1 MNRKERRALAHM
13 ERKLARKLGF
23 PAPASTTDA
32 VAAAATAHSLNIPE
46 PGVPFPPLSA
56 ITPSLQTQKAW
67 NRAAPQGN
75 ATHTPTIDASDPPP
89 ISDAQLA
96 ANRANAQKSTGPK
109 SEAGLA
115 ASSQNHTIH
124 GLTRRNGFFL
134 LLAVENEEEFSTF
147 KCDMLLEHNPTTPT
161 EGILVQTMIESHWLA
176 ARASSLQSFCLN
188 EQTGEIT
195 DEKKHTLYGRYHTTH
210 TRAFHKALNDL
221 LKLRKEKRTE
231 QNGFEAQKRKDEE
244 LRIKNERHEMKKQ
257 AHYWEVMRKD
267 GEASNRISLNLL
279 QKMQARKEF
288 PNFDTE
294 LETEFTKLGL
304 KKGNFGLATAA

>member
-1 MNRKERRALAHM
+1 MNRKERRALAHQ

-23 PAPASTTDA
+23 PAVPA
-32 VAAAATAHSLNIPE
+32 VAQPAPLSTEAVLAAATAAAQHPITASVAAATAATSLNIPE
-46 PGVPFPPLSA
+46 PGLPFPSLDA
-56 ITPSLQTQKAW
+56 MTPA
-67 NRAAPQGN
+67 N
-75 ATHTPTIDASDPPP
+75 P

-96 ANRANAQKSTGPK
+96 ANRANCLKSSGPK

-124 GLTRRNGFFL
+124 GLTRHNGFFI
-134 LLAVENEEEFSTF
+134 LLACESHDDFSTF
-147 KCDMLLEHNPTTPT
+147 QADMILEHNPATPT

-176 ARASSLQSFCLN
+176 QRAQSLQSLCMN
-188 EQTGEIT
+188 EQTAEIT
-195 DEKKHTLYGRYHTTH
+195 DEKKHALYGRYHTTH

-267 GEASNRISLNLL
+267 GEASCRISLNLL
-279 QKMQARKEF
+279 QKMQARIQF
-288 PNFDTE
+288 PNFDAE
-294 LETEFTKLGL
+294 LEAEFAKLGIQ
-304 KKGNFGLATAA
+304 KANFGLAVKAAA

>member
-1 MNRKERRALAHM
+1 MNRKERRALAHQ

-23 PAPASTTDA
+23 PAATPSTTDAVAQSA
-32 VAAAATAHSLNIPE
+32 VAAAATASTLNIPE
-46 PGVPFPPLSA
+46 PGFPFPSLDA
-56 ITPSLQTQKAW
+56 MTPPS
-67 NRAAPQGN
+67 
-75 ATHTPTIDASDPPP
+75 P

-109 SEAGLA
+109 SEPGLA
-115 ASSQNHTIH
+115 ASSQNHTVH
-124 GLTRRNGFFL
+124 GLTRRNGFFM
-134 LLAVENEEEFSTF
+134 LLAVENEEDFSTF
-147 KCDMLLEHNPTTPT
+147 KADMLLEHNPATPT

-176 ARASSLQSFCLN
+176 TRASSLQSFYLN

-195 DEKKHTLYGRYHTTH
+195 DEKKHNLYGRYQTTH

-231 QNGFEAQKRKDEE
+231 QNGFESQKRKDEE

-288 PNFDTE
+288 PNFDAE
-294 LETEFTKLGL
+294 LEAEFVKLGL
-304 KKGNFGLATAA
+304 RKGNFGLATAA